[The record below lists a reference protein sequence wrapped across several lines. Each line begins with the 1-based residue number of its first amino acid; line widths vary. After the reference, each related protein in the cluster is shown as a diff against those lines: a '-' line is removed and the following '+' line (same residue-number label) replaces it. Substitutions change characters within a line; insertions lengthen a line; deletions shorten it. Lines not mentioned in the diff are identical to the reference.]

1 MRRHGKKGMEW
12 QDKVAIANYGL
23 TALVMFF
30 GFIAAARVYPGV
42 HGDARRL
49 VRGLAMVSLGWCLHQ
64 TYWFSRWWFKAD
76 GQHEVTQWFLDNAW
90 TLTAIYWFLIH
101 FGAIMVAYA
110 LYRDNCLIQN
120 AWGKVQQM
128 QFISG
133 LWIWVCGLM
142 AAWLIIFQLIP

>member
-1 MRRHGKKGMEW
+1 MEW
-12 QDKVAIANYGL
+12 QDKVSIANYGL

-30 GFIAAARVYPGV
+30 GFVAAARVYSSV

-64 TYWFSRWWFKAD
+64 LYWFGRWWFKAD
-76 GQHEVTQWFLDNAW
+76 GQEVATQWFLDNAW
-90 TLTAIYWFLIH
+90 TLSAIYWLLIH
-101 FGAIMVAYA
+101 LGAIMVAYA

-142 AAWLIIFQLIP
+142 AAWLIIFQMIP